1 MTKVF
6 SALLTTVTKK
16 QLTLIYVRIFKK
28 DAVYFFV
35 CFPAPAFKLFV
46 KFSACSNYVIVMFAM
61 FFCFF
66 FGVLVNFCL
75 AISIFVFQCLFCAAC
90 CL

>member
-28 DAVYFFV
+28 GAVYFFV

-46 KFSACSNYVIVMFAM
+46 KFSACSNMSLLCLL
-61 FFCFF
+61 CFF
-66 FGVLVNFCL
+66 VSFLEF
-75 AISIFVFQCLFCAAC
+75 S
-90 CL
+90 